1 MGSTKTIVGYGT
13 VVTTK
18 NTLHGAPIPK
28 DCLCVSI
35 DEVVDEDAPLPF
47 PIPDISDIVGNAVGS
62 HVAWPSQFVVLKD
75 EVNLD
80 LYGYILIC

>member
-1 MGSTKTIVGYGT
+1 MYEGKSVALALGSTKTIVDYGT

-18 NTLHGAPIPK
+18 NILHGAPIPK

-47 PIPDISDIVGNAVGS
+47 PIQDISDIVGECSRITCGMTFPIRGV
-62 HVAWPSQFVVLKD
+62 
-75 EVNLD
+75 ER
-80 LYGYILIC
+80 